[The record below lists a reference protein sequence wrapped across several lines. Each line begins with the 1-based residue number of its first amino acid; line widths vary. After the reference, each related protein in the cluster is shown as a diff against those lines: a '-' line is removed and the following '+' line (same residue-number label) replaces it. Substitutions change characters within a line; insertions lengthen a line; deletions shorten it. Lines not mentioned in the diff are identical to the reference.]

1 MQRLGRASPAH
12 NPRHHVVTI
21 MQHLTE
27 VSCHAWCALAGRQSR
42 PSLMTGPSGAGWGRW
57 TDAYH
62 QRHPQPRRLPCE
74 MMNFDPE
81 SSHSACLPAC
91 LPGCP
96 SVWLSVLLPVWHC
109 LAGWLSGCL
118 AAWLPGCLAAWLPSC
133 LPACLA
139 ACLPACVS
147 NLTQY
152 LSWYVPCSTPEPA
165 PSGLA
170 PGGGSQLE
178 AGDAIEAI
186 SGEITDGKQQAGPVI
201 QDRQV

>member
-118 AAWLPGCLAAWLPSC
+118 AAWLPGCLAAC
-133 LPACLA
+133 LPAWLL
-139 ACLPACVS
+139 ACLPASVTSHNTCLGTCPAAPPSPPLLAWRLVAAHS
-147 NLTQY
+147 WRLGTRLR
-152 LSWYVPCSTPEPA
+152 LS
-165 PSGLA
+165 
-170 PGGGSQLE
+170 
-178 AGDAIEAI
+178 
-186 SGEITDGKQQAGPVI
+186 QARSLMASS
-201 QDRQV
+201 RQAQ